1 MPFIVSIGR
10 SIILLILSI
19 IHRSIKKY
27 MNRYDMNIVVPKLI
41 TRKQVF
47 ILWAS
52 PLVFME
58 THSEY
63 ANDHEN
69 KTFLSVA
76 YDILSF
82 LETII
87 FSISG
92 SYCLFDENNMRI
104 MFSIA
109 IICIHGLG
117 ICMKTFYYGFVHKW
131 MDLPKNESKHFII
144 TIIFYVTTLLY
155 VVSILSYLFYARIL
169 PLEWLIILALILIM
183 VSP

>member
-1 MPFIVSIGR
+1 MYSGLNYTTKSIT
-10 SIILLILSI
+10 L
-19 IHRSIKKY
+19 
-27 MNRYDMNIVVPKLI
+27 
-41 TRKQVF
+41 KQIF
-47 ILWAS
+47 TLWAS
-52 PLVFME
+52 PLI
-58 THSEY
+58 THHHHSE
-63 ANDHEN
+63 
-69 KTFLSVA
+69 FLSVG

-92 SYCLFDENNMRI
+92 SYCLFDENNVRL
-104 MFSIA
+104 MFSIG

-131 MDLPKNESKHFII
+131 MNLERNKSKHYII
-144 TIIFYVTTLLY
+144 TIIFYATTLLY

-183 VSP
+183 VSPELLCRLFSVQSDAKNGKSGNRSFF